1 MKEKGAVM
9 IIPRLS
15 CLGLHLVNPGLVNVH
30 GVSFDVE
37 GLVVHDLL
45 HHWSQD
51 LSKRVLAPGA
61 AVETHNHLNNCWIS
75 CHNLLNLI
83 YFRPVK
89 HKKQVQFKLIT
100 NLPTFGSFLLKD
112 PISLKTEVAGKRLGT
127 CSFSRNFP
135 NSHLNTE
142 PACCCKLLSWGHD
155 RVSY

>member
-9 IIPRLS
+9 IIPCLS
-15 CLGLHLVNPGLVNVH
+15 CLGLHLVNPGLVNIH

-51 LSKRVLAPGA
+51 LSERVLAPGA

-112 PISLKTEVAGKRLGT
+112 PHLLKNRSSWKEVGYML
-127 CSFSRNFP
+127 F
-135 NSHLNTE
+135 L
-142 PACCCKLLSWGHD
+142 
-155 RVSY
+155 